1 MEPHRYEVIFDC
13 GDGIGMMPIEAKD
26 SADAW
31 KVADQEFLGC
41 KFVVIDPEDYRPL
54 SRRR

>member
-1 MEPHRYEVIFDC
+1 MGPHRYEVIFDC

-41 KFVVIDPEDYRPL
+41 KFVVIEPEDYRPL